1 MLESNKPHALM
12 FHHFHSVKHIRG
24 QGSIDGTE
32 FRNIIEYY
40 SKTHNVISADIYLER
55 FYSQTLKE
63 NDVCITF
70 DDNLRCQYDIALP
83 LLNSLK
89 LKAFWFIYSLPLKGR
104 FDKLE
109 TYRNFRSSKFNSFHE
124 FYDAFFTEL
133 QVHEKYKFI
142 FEALINFNHDNYLN
156 EFSFYSKEDKI
167 FRYTRDNLLGEK
179 NYFEVMD
186 LLLKKFNFSL
196 TPELHKSLWMN
207 SEDIKKLSSEGHVI
221 GLHSHTHP
229 TKMGEKNYAFQYEN
243 YKKNKTV
250 LESIIKDTVK
260 SMSHPCNSYNDD
272 TIKIMKKLGIQIGFR
287 SNLSVGFNSDYEIP
301 RIDHSE
307 ILKIIKNY

>member
-1 MLESNKPHALM
+1 MIEVNRPHALM

-24 QGSIDGTE
+24 QGSIDEIE

-40 SKTHNVISADIYLER
+40 SETHNVISADIYLER

-70 DDNLRCQYDIALP
+70 DDNLRCQYDIALSV
-83 LLNSLK
+83 LNSLK

-133 QVHEKYKFI
+133 QVHEKYKFV
-142 FEALINFNHDNYLN
+142 FEALIDFNYDNYLN

-167 FRYTRDNLLGEK
+167 YRE
-179 NYFEVMD
+179 
-186 LLLKKFNFSL
+186 
-196 TPELHKSLWMN
+196 
-207 SEDIKKLSSEGHVI
+207 
-221 GLHSHTHP
+221 
-229 TKMGEKNYAFQYEN
+229 
-243 YKKNKTV
+243 
-250 LESIIKDTVK
+250 
-260 SMSHPCNSYNDD
+260 
-272 TIKIMKKLGIQIGFR
+272 
-287 SNLSVGFNSDYEIP
+287 EIW
-301 RIDHSE
+301 
-307 ILKIIKNY
+307 NN